1 MTKIS
6 SQNIEQN
13 HHLSH
18 MKIDTLKYSE
28 IFQEAGFDKKQAK
41 ILAYTLSDTTEE
53 IINAYEQKEQITRKD
68 IRIIEKEIKL
78 IEENIRKDIKIIEE
92 NIRKEIKI
100 IEKEI
105 VDIKL
110 SIEKNK
116 TSILQWVATMFI
128 GQTAILIATILT
140 INKLSG

>member
-13 HHLSH
+13 HHLNH

-68 IRIIEKEIKL
+68 I
-78 IEENIRKDIKIIEE
+78 KIIEE
-92 NIRKEIKI
+92 NIRKDVKIIEQNIKI

-105 VDIKL
+105 VDIKLSIENMKL

>member
-1 MTKIS
+1 
-6 SQNIEQN
+6 
-13 HHLSH
+13 
-18 MKIDTLKYSE
+18 MK
-28 IFQEAGFDKKQAK
+28 
-41 ILAYTLSDTTEE
+41 
-53 IINAYEQKEQITRKD
+53 
-68 IRIIEKEIKL
+68 
-78 IEENIRKDIKIIEE
+78 NIRKDKIIEE

-110 SIEKNK
+110 SAEKNK

>member
-13 HHLSH
+13 HHLNH

-68 IRIIEKEIKL
+68 IKI
-78 IEENIRKDIKIIEE
+78 IEENIRKDVKIIEE
-92 NIRKEIKI
+92 NIKKEIKI

-110 SIEKNK
+110 SIEKTK

>member
-1 MTKIS
+1 MITTKIS

-13 HHLSH
+13 HHLNH

-53 IINAYEQKEQITRKD
+53 IINTYEQKEQITKKD
-68 IRIIEKEIKL
+68 
-78 IEENIRKDIKIIEE
+78 
-92 NIRKEIKI
+92 IKI

-110 SIEKNK
+110 SIENIKLSIEKTK
-116 TSILQWVATMFI
+116 TSILQWVAT
-128 GQTAILIATILT
+128 
-140 INKLSG
+140 

>member
-13 HHLSH
+13 HNLNH

-68 IRIIEKEIKL
+68 IKI

-92 NIRKEIKI
+92 NIKKEIKI

-110 SIEKNK
+110 SIEKTK

>member
-13 HHLSH
+13 HHLNH

-53 IINAYEQKEQITRKD
+53 IVNAYEQKEQITRKD
-68 IRIIEKEIKL
+68 IKIIEKE
-78 IEENIRKDIKIIEE
+78 IKIIEE

-110 SIEKNK
+110 SIEKTK

>member
-13 HHLSH
+13 HHLNH

-68 IRIIEKEIKL
+68 IKIIEKE
-78 IEENIRKDIKIIEE
+78 IKIIEE
-92 NIRKEIKI
+92 NIRKDIKI

-110 SIEKNK
+110 SIEKTK